1 MSNKISV
8 EQFAAMGKVIN
19 RRGQPVSPSYIYRLI
34 RKHNK
39 GELNTIPFNYVMEGA
54 KDRIYILFNQ

>member
-8 EQFAAMGKVIN
+8 EQFSALGKVIN
-19 RRGQPVSPSYIYRLI
+19 RRGKPVSPSYIYRLI

-39 GELNTIPFNYVMEGA
+39 GELNTIPFNYIMEGA
-54 KDRIYILFNQ
+54 KDRIFILFNQ

>member
-1 MSNKISV
+1 MNNKISV
-8 EQFAAMGKVIN
+8 EQFASMGKVIN
-19 RRGQPVSPSYIYRLI
+19 RRGKPVSPSYIYRLI

-54 KDRIYILFNQ
+54 KDRIFIVYRP